1 MEDYTYVKIAF
12 IFPGQGSQ
20 YLGMTKEF
28 TENFVESREVFEAA
42 SSVLGYDLLQLCLN
56 GPVEKLNLTEYTQP
70 AILAASIAILQ
81 PLIQRGLE
89 ASAAAGHSLGEYTAI
104 TAAGGFKLR
113 DAVALVR
120 KRGRFMQEAVP
131 EGAGLMAA
139 VLGMER
145 QDVEK
150 TCHEA
155 AKNGIV
161 APANY
166 NSPGQIV
173 IAGEKKAVEK
183 AMELARAGGAKKVI
197 PLPVSVPSHCA
208 MMKQAGERLAQEL
221 ESVTVRDLSIPI
233 VNNADAK
240 FIRTAAE
247 LKGSLVRQ
255 ISAPLYWEDS
265 IRNMAAEGYD
275 TFIEIGP
282 GKVLSGLVK
291 RISKDVK
298 TLNVEDQKTMS
309 DTLHAVGI

>member
-1 MEDYTYVKIAF
+1 MKIAF

-20 YLGMTKEF
+20 YAGMAKEF
-28 TENFVESREVFEAA
+28 IEQFNESKEVFDIA
-42 SSVLGYDLLQLCLN
+42 SAVLGYDLAQLCLN
-56 GPVEKLNLTEYTQP
+56 GPLDKLNLTENTQP
-70 AILAASIAILQ
+70 ALLAASIAILR
-81 PLIQRGLE
+81 PLERRGLT
-89 ASAAAGHSLGEYTAI
+89 ATAAAGHSLGEYTAI
-104 TAAGGFKLR
+104 TAADGFELK
-113 DAVALVR
+113 DALALVQ
-120 KRGRFMQEAVP
+120 KRGRYMQEAAP
-131 EGAGLMAA
+131 AGTGLMAA

-155 AKNGIV
+155 SKNGIV

-183 AMELARAGGAKKVI
+183 AMELAKAGGAKKVI
-197 PLPVSVPSHCA
+197 PLAVSVPSHCA
-208 MMKQAGERLAQEL
+208 MMKQAGEKLAKEL
-221 ESVTVRDLSIPI
+221 ETVTINDLRIPI

-240 FIRTAAE
+240 FLRTASE
-247 LKGSLVRQ
+247 LRQSLIKQ

-265 IRNMAAEGYD
+265 IKNMVADGYD

-291 RISKDVK
+291 RIAKDAKV
-298 TLNVEDQKTMS
+298 LNVEDQKSMN
-309 DTLHAVGI
+309 DTLLAAGL

>member
-1 MEDYTYVKIAF
+1 LKIAF

-20 YLGMTKEF
+20 YLGMAKDFSEHF
-28 TENFVESREVFEAA
+28 AESREVFETA
-42 SSVLGYDLLQLCLN
+42 SSVLGYDLLQLCLS

-70 AILAASIAILQ
+70 AILSASIAMLL
-81 PLIQRGLE
+81 PLVRRGLE

-104 TAAGGFKLR
+104 TAAGGFELK

-120 KRGRFMQEAVP
+120 KRGQFMQEAVP
-131 EGAGLMAA
+131 EGTGLMAA
-139 VLGMER
+139 ILGMER

-150 TCHEA
+150 TCLEA

-183 AMELARAGGAKKVI
+183 AMELARTAGAKRAI

-208 MMKQAGERLAQEL
+208 MMKQAGDRLATEL
-221 ESVTVRDLSIPI
+221 DRITIHDLTIPI
-233 VNNADAK
+233 VNNANAK
-240 FIRTAAE
+240 FIRNAAE
-247 LKGSLVRQ
+247 LRPSLVGQ
-255 ISAPLYWEDS
+255 ISSPLYWEDS
-265 IRNMAAEGYD
+265 IKNLVAEGYD

-291 RISKDVK
+291 RIAKDVK
-298 TLNVEDQKTMS
+298 VLNVEDQKSMGE
-309 DTLHAVGI
+309 TLTTLGI

>member
-1 MEDYTYVKIAF
+1 MKIAF

-28 TENFVESREVFEAA
+28 SETFAESKEVFEAA

-70 AILAASIAILQ
+70 ALLSASIAILQ
-81 PLIQRGLE
+81 PLLRRGLQ

-104 TAAGGFKLR
+104 TAAGGFELK
-113 DAVALVR
+113 DAVMLVQ

-131 EGAGLMAA
+131 EGTGLMAA
-139 VLGMER
+139 ILGMDR

-150 TCHEA
+150 TCLEA

-173 IAGEKKAVEK
+173 IAGEKKAVER
-183 AMELARAGGAKKVI
+183 AMELARTAGAKKVI
-197 PLPVSVPSHCA
+197 PLSVSVPSHCA
-208 MMKQAGERLAQEL
+208 MMKQAGARLAQEL
-221 ESVTVRDLSIPI
+221 ERVTIRDLNIPI

-247 LKGSLVRQ
+247 LRPSLVRQ
-255 ISAPLYWEDS
+255 ISSPLYWEDS
-265 IRNMAAEGYD
+265 IKRMAAEGYD

-291 RISKDVK
+291 RIAKDVK
-298 TLNVEDQKTMS
+298 VLNIEDQKSMQE
-309 DTLHAVGI
+309 TLKALEIAS